1 MAGLAAPV
9 APEGQSQLGLG
20 LDASEWGHAEE
31 VDEEEVGEEE
41 EEAGEAAAEE
51 EARAAELTL
60 ATELGASPPRPL
72 PPAAAAAAAA
82 AATAAARGAS
92 MAAWLHLEPSGL
104 HVRSDA
110 PAEVLGLGFGSGL

>member
-1 MAGLAAPV
+1 MAGLAALPP
-9 APEGQSQLGLG
+9 PEGQSQLGLG

-31 VDEEEVGEEE
+31 VDEEEVGEE
-41 EEAGEAAAEE
+41 AGEE
-51 EARAAELTL
+51 EARAAELAL
-60 ATELGASPPRPL
+60 AAELGASPPRPL

-82 AATAAARGAS
+82 AAARGAS

-110 PAEVLGLGFGSGL
+110 PAEVLG

>member
-31 VDEEEVGEEE
+31 VDEEEVGEEAG
-41 EEAGEAAAEE
+41 EEAGEE

-60 ATELGASPPRPL
+60 AAELSASPPRPL
-72 PPAAAAAAAA
+72 PPAPAAAAAAA
-82 AATAAARGAS
+82 RGGS

-110 PAEVLGLGFGSGL
+110 PAEVLGLGFGLG

>member
-9 APEGQSQLGLG
+9 PPEGQSQLGLG

-31 VDEEEVGEEE
+31 VDEEEEEE
-41 EEAGEAAAEE
+41 EVGEEAGEAAAEE
-51 EARAAELTL
+51 EARVTL
-60 ATELGASPPRPL
+60 AAELGASPPRPL
-72 PPAAAAAAAA
+72 PPAPAAAAAA

-110 PAEVLGLGFGSGL
+110 PAEVLGLGFGLG